1 MAIGRISVLCS
12 KANPERLG
20 TDLAFDT
27 DLLYLDVTNDRVG
40 INTTSPTQSLQV
52 DNVTINSS
60 QIRSTSGPLDLGAPA
75 DLTISGGSNNY
86 VLATD
91 GAGTLSWVDVSTV
104 SSGVTGMT
112 QH

>member
-1 MAIGRISVLCS
+1 MAIGRISGAML
-12 KANPERLG
+12 KANLERLG

-91 GAGTLSWVDVSTV
+91 GAGTVSYTHLTLPTTPYV
-104 SSGVTGMT
+104 
-112 QH
+112 